1 MHHACTRT
9 IVGACMK
16 SFFLNSCSEILQGLP
31 DQERQQLT
39 EQLAQTEREKVSYVL
54 CVYVVAINTFVYM
67 W

>member
-1 MHHACTRT
+1 MYEV
-9 IVGACMK
+9 I
-16 SFFLNSCSEILQGLP
+16 FLNSCSEILQGLP